1 MSQKLVPLQR
11 LLISKTGSTNTNL
24 KTFTFAAI
32 GVYLIGSTAWR
43 YFSAEITDAMTSN
56 LIIGAASFFVLKYQK
71 IVYVSPVGMVK
82 ETHTW
87 VTHHR
92 DLLRWE
98 DIAFITIMRKRK
110 QTLVFLERDT
120 LGWKLLFDNDQI
132 DELKSLFEQ
141 YVPDVEIND
150 IQN

>member
-11 LLISKTGSTNTNL
+11 LVVSKTGSVNSNF

-32 GVYLIGSTAWR
+32 GVYLIGLTAWK
-43 YFSAEITDAMTSN
+43 YFSAGITDGMLPN
-56 LIIGAASFFVLKYQK
+56 LIIGASAFFVLKYQK
-71 IVYVSPVGMVK
+71 IVYMSPIGMVK

-87 VTHHR
+87 ITHHR
-92 DLLRWE
+92 ELLKWE

-120 LGWKLLFDNDQI
+120 LGWKLLFDNDQV
-132 DELKSLFEQ
+132 DGLKELLNE
-141 YVPDVEIND
+141 YAPEIEIND
-150 IQN
+150 MQN

>member
-11 LLISKTGSTNTNL
+11 LLVSKTGSANTNM

-43 YFSAEITDAMTSN
+43 YFSAGITDGMTSN
-56 LIIGAASFFVLKYQK
+56 LIIGAAAFFVLKYQK
-71 IVYVSPVGMVK
+71 VVYVSPVGMVK

-87 VTHHR
+87 ITHHR
-92 DLLRWE
+92 ELLRWE

-120 LGWKLLFDNDQI
+120 LGWKLLFDNDQV

-141 YVPDVEIND
+141 YIPEVEIND

>member
-43 YFSAEITDAMTSN
+43 YFSAGITDAMTSN

-141 YVPDVEIND
+141 YIPDVEIND